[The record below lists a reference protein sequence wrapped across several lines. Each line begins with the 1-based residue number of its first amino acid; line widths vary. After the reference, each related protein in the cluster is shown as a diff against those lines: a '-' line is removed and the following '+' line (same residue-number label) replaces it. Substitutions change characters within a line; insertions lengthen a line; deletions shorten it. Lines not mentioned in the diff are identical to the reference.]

1 MAWIVYAAR
10 YIAWLVGGLRRRL
23 RTPPPYVS
31 FLLESAEP
39 ELPPPPAPRWRR
51 ILAPP
56 GRNLRQLTE
65 QMRMV
70 GQDARIRGVVLHL
83 RPVDYTPAQVE
94 TLAALILDVRRAG
107 KRTICWSTSYNDATY
122 RLACAADEVL
132 LQPGGTITGLGPA
145 RSYTY
150 LADALSR
157 IGVSADFCQVSP
169 YKTAADTLTR
179 TGMSPEA
186 REMAGWLADAELE
199 SLVWAIAGRKGIGNG
214 EARALVDASPFTDLT
229 AREAEMVD
237 AVVSEEELPARLGGE
252 VGTWDRA
259 SRSLRR
265 RPPFRPGRRYVG
277 IIRVEGMILDGRSRR
292 PPIRPPLPV
301 PYLFNSQ
308 TGDLT
313 VVQQARR
320 LARDPRAAAVVLW
333 IDSPGGSATASEAMH
348 AALRR
353 LAARKPLIAAM
364 GSVAASG
371 GYYVATPAQRI
382 FAQQGSVTGSIGV
395 LAGKIVMGG
404 LLDRLQIGHETVAR
418 GEHAAMDMPE
428 EAYTETER
436 AKLRE
441 SVSRMYDLFLER
453 VAAGRQRA
461 VSAIEPIAGGRVWT
475 GRQALEH
482 GLVDQ
487 AGGLEH
493 ALVEARRIGG
503 LRSDAPVV
511 ELGGEPE
518 TPPLTPV
525 AATLEHAGAL
535 ASALGRTGAWLL
547 CPLIRS

>member
-1 MAWIVYAAR
+1 MAWIIYAAR

-31 FLLESAEP
+31 FLLETVEP

-51 ILAPP
+51 ILSPP
-56 GRNLRQLTE
+56 GRNLRQLSE
-65 QMRMV
+65 QLRMI
-70 GQDARIRGVVLHL
+70 GQDGRVRGAVLHL
-83 RPVDYTPAQVE
+83 RPLDYTPAQVE
-94 TLAALILDVRRAG
+94 SLAGLILDLRRAG
-107 KRTICWSTSYNDATY
+107 KRTICWASSYNAATY
-122 RLACAADEVL
+122 RLACAADEIL
-132 LQPGGTITGLGPA
+132 LQPGGVIGGLGTA
-145 RSYTY
+145 RSYVY

-157 IGVSADFCQVSP
+157 VGVSADFLQVSP

-179 TGMSPEA
+179 ADMSPQA

-199 SLVWAIAGRKGIGNG
+199 AQVWAIAGRKGVGNG
-214 EARALVDASPFTDLT
+214 EARALVDASPFTDLA
-229 AREAEMVD
+229 AREAGMVD
-237 AVVSEEELPARLGGE
+237 AVVAEEELPARLAGE
-252 VGTWDRA
+252 VAAWDRA
-259 SRSLRR
+259 WRCLRH
-265 RPPFRPGRRYVG
+265 RPPYRPGRRYVG
-277 IIRVEGMILDGRSRR
+277 LIRIEGTILDGRSRR

-301 PYLFNSQ
+301 PFLFSTQ

-395 LAGKIVMGG
+395 LAGKVVMGG
-404 LLDRLQIGHETVAR
+404 LLERLQIGHETVAR
-418 GEHAAMDMPE
+418 GERAAMDMPE
-428 EAYTETER
+428 QAYTEEER

-441 SVSRMYDLFLER
+441 SVSRTYDLFLER
-453 VAAGRQRA
+453 VATGRQRA
-461 VSAIEPIAGGRVWT
+461 VSTIEPVAGGRVWT

-525 AATLEHAGAL
+525 AATLEHASVL
-535 ASALGRTGAWLL
+535 AGALGRTGAWLL